1 MNNRA
6 LSTLFPTLSSIAEMK
21 ILHANQTILFRACP
35 FVRSKLFRLP
45 VAIGSIREERLARY
59 EHRQERATAYSNRAL
74 FMIGL
79 SFSQHAG

>member
-1 MNNRA
+1 MDSCA

-21 ILHANQTILFRACP
+21 ILHANQAILFRACP
-35 FVRSKLFRLP
+35 FVRSKLFGLP
-45 VAIGSIREERLARY
+45 VAIGSIRGDWLARY